1 MIKGLVSAS
10 DAARAA
16 EVGVDAVVLS
26 NHGGRQLDQVV
37 APLDML
43 PEVRQRV
50 GDRIGVGR

>member
-1 MIKGLVSAS
+1 VIKGLVSAS